1 METQTHCLAR
11 SGQSLATGCT
21 HLVRD
26 SLDRLATLLHW
37 TGTHT
42 QSQQSQ
48 PLAASFPFLAGA
60 EAEEAWG
67 GKTARLFG
75 WCSVVVV
82 MPLLLLSGCGPRDCW
97 DIRGCHS
104 SYMEYPAYPMPAP
117 SYTPGTAYSDIPMSS
132 GTIMQGG
139 RATGYYSTFGNQT
152 TIIQPGKAPI
162 YIDGY

>member
-1 METQTHCLAR
+1 MVNAWVPSELPGPHRPAALPQGRRHKAGMWCTVAV
-11 SGQSLATGCT
+11 GQALRKWQG
-21 HLVRD
+21 
-26 SLDRLATLLHW
+26 
-37 TGTHT
+37 
-42 QSQQSQ
+42 
-48 PLAASFPFLAGA
+48 LAGYTA
-60 EAEEAWG
+60 AVGKPPYQRDGLAQLVGQRCRG
-67 GKTARLFG
+67 GVGFLLA
-75 WCSVVVV
+75 C
-82 MPLLLLSGCGPRDCW
+82 MPVLLLSGCGPRDCW

-117 SYTPGTAYSDIPMSS
+117 PYTPGTAYSDIPMSS